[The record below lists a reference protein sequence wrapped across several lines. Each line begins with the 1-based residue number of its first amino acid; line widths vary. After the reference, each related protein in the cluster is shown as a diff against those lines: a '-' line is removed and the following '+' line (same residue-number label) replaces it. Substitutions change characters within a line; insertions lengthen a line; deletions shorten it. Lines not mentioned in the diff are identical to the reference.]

1 VKLKICG
8 MRAPD
13 NIAAL
18 SDLAPDYMGFIFWKH
33 SKRFVTTPT
42 PDLPATIKKTGVFV
56 DADPAYIT
64 ATAKQHQ
71 LQALQLHGDESPDF
85 CQKLQDLGLEI
96 IKAFAVDTSFD
107 FSVLKTYETVC
118 DYFLFDTKGRLPG
131 GNGSR
136 FDWSVLQYYPST
148 KPFFLSGGIGTG
160 DHSAI
165 ASIINLNLPLYA
177 IDINSQFESEPGLKN
192 IETIKQFKAT
202 LLNEVSGR

>member
-1 VKLKICG
+1 

-56 DADPAYIT
+56 DADPSYIT

-71 LQALQLHGDESPDF
+71 LQALQLHGDESPVF

-96 IKAFAVDTSFD
+96 IKAFAVDTYFD

>member
-1 VKLKICG
+1 
-8 MRAPD
+8 MRAHD

-42 PDLPATIKKTGVFV
+42 PDLPSTIKKTGVFV

-160 DHSAI
+160 DYSAI

>member
-107 FSVLKTYETVC
+107 FSVLKT
-118 DYFLFDTKGRLPG
+118 
-131 GNGSR
+131 
-136 FDWSVLQYYPST
+136 
-148 KPFFLSGGIGTG
+148 
-160 DHSAI
+160 
-165 ASIINLNLPLYA
+165 
-177 IDINSQFESEPGLKN
+177 
-192 IETIKQFKAT
+192 
-202 LLNEVSGR
+202 

>member
-1 VKLKICG
+1 

-56 DADPAYIT
+56 DADPAYIS

-160 DHSAI
+160 DHNAI

>member
-1 VKLKICG
+1 
-8 MRAPD
+8 MRAHD

-160 DHSAI
+160 DYSAI

>member
-1 VKLKICG
+1 VKLKVCG

-18 SDLAPDYMGFIFWKH
+18 SDLAPDYMGFIFWEH
-33 SKRFVTTPT
+33 SKRFVTTST
-42 PDLPATIKKTGVFV
+42 PHLPATIKKTGVFV
-56 DADPAYIT
+56 DANPAYIT
-64 ATAKQHQ
+64 AMAKQHQ

-85 CQKLQDLGLEI
+85 CQKLQDLELEI

-107 FSVLKTYETVC
+107 FSVLEAYETVC
-118 DYFLFDTKGRLPG
+118 DYFLFDTKGPLPG
-131 GNGSR
+131 GNGNR
-136 FDWSVLQYYPST
+136 FDWSVLRNYPSA
-148 KPFFLSGGIGTG
+148 KPFFLSGGIGPK
-160 DHSAI
+160 DQSAI

-202 LLNEVSGR
+202 L

>member
-1 VKLKICG
+1 

-85 CQKLQDLGLEI
+85 CQKLKGLGLEI